1 MQKHVKILINE
12 DGSTEI
18 DLIEGFS
25 GMSCVE
31 KSKEIELLIGGEQI
45 EQKQKPEYYE
55 GGDVS
60 VDLGIDLRM

>member
-1 MQKHVKILINE
+1 MKKATITINE

-18 DLIEGFS
+18 DLKEGIS

-31 KSKEIELLIGGEQI
+31 KSKEIELLIGGEQV
-45 EQKQKPEYYE
+45 EQKQKPEMFE

-60 VDLGIDLRM
+60 VDLGIDLKF

>member
-1 MQKHVKILINE
+1 MRKAIITINE

-18 DLIEGFS
+18 DLLEGFS

-31 KSKEIELLIGGEQI
+31 KSKEIELLIGGSQV

-60 VDLGIDLRM
+60 IDLGIDIGM

>member
-1 MQKHVKILINE
+1 MKKVDIIINE

-18 DLIEGFS
+18 DLVEGFS

-45 EQKQKPEYYE
+45 DRKEKPEMYE

-60 VDLGIDLRM
+60 IDLGIDLKF